1 MSKRAPDH
9 NEGFDDSSLDEYGVW
24 VKSAAEE
31 SVVEPAELVP
41 ENMEDAVFV
50 DGPDVSPVPGSIH
63 KEQEVPEMS
72 ENNKTNDASP
82 SDELELDQDL
92 TLDASVDID
101 IPGDD
106 DLGGLSD
113 LLLNIDEEQDS
124 EDTIY
129 LEDDDLSLDL
139 DTSEDLE
146 LDSDVVLGGD
156 DEGYDEDITIPGLD
170 DFSLEGESADSEG
183 IDDSL
188 AQLNEESI
196 SVPDVDSPEAEE
208 AAPPAPSLEMHDI
221 EEVGLDEFLADESD
235 AEAGIGLEDD
245 ELSLPGSDSLAE
257 DSLPVGLDLDEEIVL
272 EDMVSQSDEGFDSDI
287 QLDIEENIPLD
298 NESFAP
304 ESGMADTLPGAVE
317 EEMDAVSDIPQPKDE
332 PNLPDL
338 EEEMMTGSFDDVAA
352 VTEEFTTPSEK
363 SEAAPPP
370 SRQETPLAAAPSA
383 ESVTVLKSIED
394 ELHAIRSELTDLRSE
409 LRRLRDKGISA
420 ETAETVAGI
429 ADRTGEALDGLE
441 GQAEEAA
448 AGDKPTAGGFF
459 DDDEDETIALTGDE
473 LDNILNSAEFTEEA
487 GEPSNPDLDEMD
499 ETEMTIGEPT
509 GDSGTADSAPSFEED
524 PGAARAGFEDSAGD
538 DFPPIEEINLQ
549 EIEGEELSPDE
560 DITIEDDDFTTGSE
574 LTDGGDLLDDSVV
587 AAEVV
592 EDPFSG
598 SQQAVEQ
605 MASMDIDNVL
615 AGIEELK
622 DSEEDI
628 ELFTGDE
635 IESMELELPEEI
647 ISSDPIIEAEAHAPV
662 PIAEPQPQVVK
673 AQAPAA
679 PAETGL
685 SGDLKQEIKA
695 VLAYMDQLLESLPE
709 EKIEEFA
716 RSEHF
721 EVYKKLFSDLGL

>member
-1 MSKRAPDH
+1 
-9 NEGFDDSSLDEYGVW
+9 
-24 VKSAAEE
+24 
-31 SVVEPAELVP
+31 
-41 ENMEDAVFV
+41 
-50 DGPDVSPVPGSIH
+50 VPGSIH

-82 SDELELDQDL
+82 SDELDLDQDL
-92 TLDASVDID
+92 ALDASVVID

-113 LLLNIDEEQDS
+113 LLLNIDEEQDT

-146 LDSDVVLGGD
+146 LDSEVVLGGD

-170 DFSLEGESADSEG
+170 DISLDDETGDIEGLDST
-183 IDDSL
+183 L
-188 AQLNEESI
+188 AQLNEEPI
-196 SVPDVDSPEAEE
+196 VVPEAQDDESAE
-208 AAPPAPSLEMHDI
+208 AIPAVPNLEMHDI
-221 EEVGLDEFLADESD
+221 EEVGLDEFLSEEPA
-235 AEAGIGLEDD
+235 AGPDLDTEINLDD
-245 ELSLPGSDSLAE
+245 ELDTADSGIPSD
-257 DSLPVGLDLDEEIVL
+257 DSPPVGLDLDEEIVL
-272 EDMVSQSDEGFDSDI
+272 EDMVAQSDECFDSDI

-298 NESFAP
+298 NESFRP
-304 ESGMADTLPGAVE
+304 ESGIADTLPGAFE
-317 EEMDAVSDIPQPKDE
+317 EEMGAVGDIQLPTDE

-338 EEEMMTGSFDDVAA
+338 EEEVMTGGFDDVAA
-352 VTEEFTTPSEK
+352 VTEEF
-363 SEAAPPP
+363 AAPPSEAVKP
-370 SRQETPLAAAPSA
+370 AAMERPAQVATASDA
-383 ESVTVLKSIED
+383 ESTAVLKSIEE

-409 LRRLRDKGISA
+409 LKRLRDKGISPA
-420 ETAETVAGI
+420 AADTVANI
-429 ADRTGEALDGLE
+429 VDRTDEAVAGLE
-441 GQAEEAA
+441 DQAEEAA
-448 AGDKPTAGGFF
+448 AGEKTTAGGFF

-487 GEPSNPDLDEMD
+487 GEPSNPDLDEM
-499 ETEMTIGEPT
+499 EEPT
-509 GDSGTADSAPSFEED
+509 ITVSDEDIATTPSASENAFEEIPGTAQT
-524 PGAARAGFEDSAGD
+524 GFEDTEGEE
-538 DFPPIEEINLQ
+538 FPPIEEINLQ
-549 EIEGEELSPDE
+549 EIEGEEPAQE
-560 DITIEDDDFTTGSE
+560 NEIAIEDEDFTTGSE
-574 LTDGGDLLDDSVV
+574 LSEDGDLLDDSVV
-587 AAEVV
+587 AAEIV

-635 IESMELELPEEI
+635 IESMELEIPEEI
-647 ISSDPIIEAEAHAPV
+647 LASEPGADVEAAAPSPVSVSAAQPETAKAPV
-662 PIAEPQPQVVK
+662 TENAN
-673 AQAPAA
+673 
-679 PAETGL
+679 TDL